1 MSLLNLW
8 RIIFKIKN
16 PDYIRVMFGTKHY
29 HTHYHFPSDNS
40 AIRKLLK
47 QIFMNQTELAATL
60 TALTEQTK
68 KSFGEINGKLA
79 ELDAAIAA
87 QGNVAPEVQAAL
99 DELKSAV
106 QLNDDL
112 IADAPAEETPQV

>member
-1 MSLLNLW
+1 
-8 RIIFKIKN
+8 
-16 PDYIRVMFGTKHY
+16 
-29 HTHYHFPSDNS
+29 
-40 AIRKLLK
+40 
-47 QIFMNQTELAATL
+47 MNQTELAAQL

-112 IADAPAEETPQV
+112 IADATVEEPTQG

>member
-1 MSLLNLW
+1 
-8 RIIFKIKN
+8 
-16 PDYIRVMFGTKHY
+16 MFGTKHY

-47 QIFMNQTELAATL
+47 QILMNQTELAAQL

-87 QGNVAPEVQAAL
+87 QGNVAPEVTAAL
-99 DELKSAV
+99 EGLRSAI
-106 QLNDDL
+106 QDNDNL
-112 IADAPAEETPQV
+112 IADAPVAETPQA

>member
-1 MSLLNLW
+1 
-8 RIIFKIKN
+8 
-16 PDYIRVMFGTKHY
+16 MFGTKHY
-29 HTHYHFPSDNS
+29 HTHYHFPSDNGS
-40 AIRKLLK
+40 IRKLLK
-47 QIFMNQTELAATL
+47 QILMNQTDLAATL

-112 IADAPAEETPQV
+112 IADAPAEEETQG

>member
-1 MSLLNLW
+1 
-8 RIIFKIKN
+8 
-16 PDYIRVMFGTKHY
+16 
-29 HTHYHFPSDNS
+29 
-40 AIRKLLK
+40 
-47 QIFMNQTELAATL
+47 MNQTELAATL

-112 IADAPAEETPQV
+112 IADASAEEETQG